1 MHKRLGFLGS
11 LLLVAMALLMACAP
25 AAAPTPTPTA
35 PPKVAATPTTA
46 PAPAPTTA
54 APAAK
59 PTTAPAAKPTEP
71 AKPAATTPIK
81 MGYLTPLVGVF
92 AGLGADLRDGW
103 LLYFEEKGNTVA
115 GRKVETI
122 TEDTE
127 GKPDVGLTKAKKLVE
142 RDGVKL
148 LAGIIS
154 SGVAPGVAK
163 YAAEQKVPLII
174 TNAGADALTKQA
186 ATPYV
191 FRTSFSNSQ
200 NTHAVGEWAYKKGY
214 RKAVILGADYGAG
227 WDHAGGFAL
236 TFTQAGGTIVQEIWP
251 PLGSPDFAPFITTIK
266 ADQADV
272 VFNFAPDADALRFVT
287 QYAEFGLKGKL
298 PLLGGWLTTENVLPQ
313 QGDAALGTVNG
324 YPFIPT
330 MARPQAKAFVA
341 AFEKRFNK
349 PATPQAEFGYSG
361 AMMAAK
367 ALEAIGGNIED
378 TQAFIAALEKAEVEA
393 PRARIKLDKY
403 HGIIHDVYIAEVK
416 KVDGKL
422 VNVEMEKVSDVSQFW
437 KWSPEDYMKLPTT
450 DFAAMKGKW
459 AK

>member
-1 MHKRLGFLGS
+1 MDKRFGIIGS
-11 LLLVAMALLMACAP
+11 LIFMVALLVACAP
-25 AAAPTPTPTA
+25 AAAPTPTPTKA
-35 PPKVAATPTTA
+35 PAAATAA
-46 PAPAPTTA
+46 PKPAEATPTA

-59 PTTAPAAKPTEP
+59 PTTAPAAQPT
-71 AKPAATTPIK
+71 PAAKVPTTPIK
-81 MGYLTPLVGVF
+81 FGYLTPLVGVF

-163 YAAEQKVPLII
+163 YATEQKVPLII

-186 ATPYV
+186 GTPYV

-214 RKAVILGADYGAG
+214 RKAVIVGADYGAG

-251 PLGSPDFAPFITTIK
+251 PLGTPDFAPFITTIK
-266 ADQADV
+266 TDADV
-272 VFNFAPDADALRFVT
+272 VFNFAPDADALRFVK
-287 QYAEFGLKGKL
+287 QYTEFGLKGKL

-313 QGDAALGTVNG
+313 QGDAALGVING

-330 MARPQAKAFVA
+330 MARTQAKAFVA

-378 TQAFIAALEKAEVEA
+378 TAAFIAALEKAEVEA

-403 HGIIHDVYIAEVK
+403 HGVIHDVYIAEVR

-437 KWSPEDYMKLPTT
+437 KWSPEDYMKMPTT

-459 AK
+459 VK